1 MNSSSMAGGKRG
13 SQVAQDD
20 LRGGA
25 VIAKEP
31 VGAGRCGE
39 LSHAEFQD
47 EKLEALA
54 GTLSLK
60 DVYRRTPRIVSPD
73 ALHRLT
79 KVPIVTSG
87 SSDYQYRQFTRTAG
101 FTIA

>member
-31 VGAGRCGE
+31 VGSGRCGE

-47 EKLEALA
+47 EKLEKTFTAE
-54 GTLSLK
+54 
-60 DVYRRTPRIVSPD
+60 
-73 ALHRLT
+73 RLESFRLM
-79 KVPIVTSG
+79 PFIG
-87 SSDYQYRQFTRTAG
+87 
-101 FTIA
+101 